1 MAIVKMSKIRV
12 LGLLD
17 DKNKVY
23 DYLCNNAKVHISK
36 TYDYKDTFSNDN
48 AKKVE
53 ENENLRKDIDSL
65 IDFMESVFGEKEII
79 EVTKTELEG
88 IKDNQEDVLEV
99 IKSCMSLKN
108 EYQKIKDSIEK
119 EKNLIP
125 ILLANKDKLLSELK
139 QNKIINIEIEKDC
152 LASEKLSTIKQNIA
166 QNEDKKKSLEEDICQ
181 YKQNLRQIKLYR
193 EHIAL
198 NEEKSKLDLLIKTT
212 QTTFVLEFF
221 TQKEEQEKVC
231 DGLQKLSPT
240 IISEQVKINDDELPP
255 TLLKNGKLTKQAEF
269 VTDMYSTPSYKE
281 RDPNLLVFWFF
292 MIFFGYIMADIGLGI
307 TLIFAG
313 LFLSKKSEKG
323 SGAQKLWSLI
333 TTGGVFTIVWGILYN
348 SMFGFSVLPFTIM
361 PNPSEQAILTLL
373 ICLLMGVIHIACG
386 YFMSG
391 LNAIKQQKI
400 VSAIFDCFMWD
411 VFFIGFLMAGT
422 KFLLDFFSLID
433 KSSMLAEILAFI
445 QLPGLILMLTSLLII
460 IVMSA
465 RHGKGV
471 FGKAIK
477 AFSSAYGLINLFSD
491 ILSYARLFGLMLS
504 GAIIGQQFD
513 QIGLGLMSGGSILGI
528 VFGIVVI
535 VIGNAFNLAMGALGA
550 YIHDCR
556 LQYIEYF
563 GKFYTG
569 EGMPF
574 KAFSPK
580 YKYIT
585 IKSED

>member
-1 MAIVKMSKIRV
+1 MPQEIIEEEEEPDDFVDELTEEDKLYLRMKWGKGYRPEEWVKMEQLYEDMMASYDIQGAGHKDTLIMICKTSLKANQLIDIGDVEGFQKMSK
-12 LGLLD
+12 
-17 DKNKVY
+17 VY
-23 DYLCNNAKVHISK
+23 D
-36 TYDYKDTFSNDN
+36 
-48 AKKVE
+48 
-53 ENENLRKDIDSL
+53 SL
-65 IDFMESVFGEKEII
+65 M
-79 EVTKTELEG
+79 
-88 IKDNQEDVLEV
+88 
-99 IKSCMSLKN
+99 KSGKFT
-108 EYQKIKDSIEK
+108 
-119 EKNLIP
+119 
-125 ILLANKDKLLSELK
+125 AA
-139 QNKIINIEIEKDC
+139 QNKGE
-152 LASEKLSTIKQNIA
+152 S
-166 QNEDKKKSLEEDICQ
+166 
-181 YKQNLRQIKLYR
+181 
-193 EHIAL
+193 
-198 NEEKSKLDLLIKTT
+198 
-212 QTTFVLEFF
+212 
-221 TQKEEQEKVC
+221 
-231 DGLQKLSPT
+231 G
-240 IISEQVKINDDELPP
+240 
-255 TLLKNGKLTKQAEF
+255 
-269 VTDMYSTPSYKE
+269 DMYSTPSYKE

-574 KAFSPK
+574 KAF
-580 YKYIT
+580 ILT
-585 IKSED
+585 TVMTRL